1 MTAALTASHSV
12 VGLIDLRGALRTG
25 FATSRGEQTKHRGP
39 LSSFKLQPRTGEG
52 AAVPTDDNV
61 RGCEPLPSP
70 SPHHRCTDG
79 VHGLLV
85 AHPPLSLAVGSE
97 NAGTGTSG
105 PSPPHVH
112 PPRDPESRS
121 ISLRSCWSA
130 GVQGLRRTRCG
141 LSGKD
146 VRGVSTPSSAA
157 LHGTT
162 NRRQL

>member
-1 MTAALTASHSV
+1 MPEELPGASSQSPPRHSV

-79 VHGLLV
+79 VHGYGEPG
-85 AHPPLSLAVGSE
+85 A
-97 NAGTGTSG
+97 
-105 PSPPHVH
+105 
-112 PPRDPESRS
+112 D
-121 ISLRSCWSA
+121 
-130 GVQGLRRTRCG
+130 
-141 LSGKD
+141 
-146 VRGVSTPSSAA
+146 SAA
-157 LHGTT
+157 
-162 NRRQL
+162 RM